1 MSGGALREGGARITG
16 FTERASRPS
25 RSRFPPVPP
34 IITSRAEPDAIEKGA
49 VHGAAQGSVRG
60 AASGDEARGH
70 TQTECAVPPS
80 WRNGRPLRRR
90 HCDQDRRK
98 RTHGPAGILKP
109 IVRPTTCNLVCC
121 LEANG
126 ETCRSE
132 ARRVG
137 KECVSTCRSR
147 WAPYH

>member
-1 MSGGALREGGARITG
+1 MSSCYFCICFFFKQKTAYEMRI
-16 FTERASRPS
+16 SD
-25 RSRFPPVPP
+25 RSSDVC
-34 IITSRAEPDAIEKGA
+34 SSDL
-49 VHGAAQGSVRG
+49 
-60 AASGDEARGH
+60 ARGH

-126 ETCRSE
+126 ETCLNRD
-132 ARRVG
+132 RH
-137 KECVSTCRSR
+137 KTL
-147 WAPYH
+147 